1 MSEWPCL
8 PACLPACLFLR
19 AALPPLPLGW
29 HQLPHPSALF
39 ANTSPCAVLVGCS
52 VEWEMA
58 ALTMAFLGGAAEN
71 SGPKGSAENRFHL
84 QGEQMMIKCYHK
96 HVRVGGTK
104 IASAYIEVV

>member
-1 MSEWPCL
+1 
-8 PACLPACLFLR
+8 
-19 AALPPLPLGW
+19 
-29 HQLPHPSALF
+29 
-39 ANTSPCAVLVGCS
+39 
-52 VEWEMA
+52 
-58 ALTMAFLGGAAEN
+58 MAFLGGAAEN